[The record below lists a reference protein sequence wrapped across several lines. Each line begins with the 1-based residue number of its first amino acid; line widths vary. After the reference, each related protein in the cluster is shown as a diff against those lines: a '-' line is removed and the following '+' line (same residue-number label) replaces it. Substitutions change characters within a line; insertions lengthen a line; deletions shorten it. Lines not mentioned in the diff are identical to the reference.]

1 MAIHTWPLNL
11 KLGVQSVQIATLDI
25 RVGLFIL
32 GHFTPQKSELK
43 KFEKIQNPKFLDFK
57 ILLAPLEVI
66 DRS

>member
-11 KLGVQSVQIATLDI
+11 KLGIQSVQIATLDF

-32 GHFTPQKSELK
+32 GHFTSQNRISK
-43 KFEKIQNPKFLDFK
+43 KIEKIQNPKFLDFK
-57 ILLAPLEVI
+57 TLLAPLEVI

>member
-11 KLGVQSVQIATLDI
+11 KLDVQNVQIATLDI

-32 GHFTPQKSELK
+32 GHFTSQNRISK
-43 KFEKIQNPKFLDFK
+43 KIGKIQNPKFLDFET
-57 ILLAPLEVI
+57 LFAPLEVI